1 MAKVCVHSASLS
13 ILDIGCLWWAFLLR
27 HFICSW
33 TNVNMLKIPILLET
47 KLLFFLV
54 AVFIDSFVSSY
65 KFSLPL
71 AENLIWGVFV
81 NDIFDS

>member
-1 MAKVCVHSASLS
+1 
-13 ILDIGCLWWAFLLR
+13 
-27 HFICSW
+27 
-33 TNVNMLKIPILLET
+33 MLKIPILLET